1 MRPRVQT
8 SLREMAAPLFREE
21 IWRIGHLLS
30 RKGLLEA
37 ACQMRDVANDVDG
50 EGEAALRAKEILDR
64 LYLQECFIDE
74 ALWND
79 LNEKLHPERKV
90 YESIGMSLFKY
101 PRD

>member
-1 MRPRVQT
+1 
-8 SLREMAAPLFREE
+8 MAAPLFREE

-30 RKGLLEA
+30 RKGLIEA

-74 ALWND
+74 ALWYD
-79 LNEKLHPERKV
+79 FNEKLQIRSARSTSP
-90 YESIGMSLFKY
+90 
-101 PRD
+101 